1 MFMWRRTFCEGS
13 DDDPF
18 NIFIR
23 QVAQL
28 YPPTI
33 DALPPVA
40 PAAPPPLAST
50 TTTTTMTVAHSE
62 TSIVPVVSP
71 DFVGS
76 CSISCAKR
84 RYACRP
90 LCSTGGGFVG
100 SFFGGIFGGVFGS
113 FCGSPPLHR
122 ERQAFLL
129 PLMPQLWPPQPP
141 QHKSSPEVGR
151 FSFLRP
157 PPFFLIKID
166 VRFSV
171 RNRRR
176 LLIPLRYITV
186 VVDLRMLQTG
196 RFAQI
201 KFDLILLILNLQMF
215 LSLIVERVV
224 RIPQVADKCCS
235 FFDVVFDDG
244 TERFANCFRRL

>member
-1 MFMWRRTFCEGS
+1 MRRERRRSLQYIHPPSGPALSTNHRRSTSRRTGRSSASRF
-13 DDDPF
+13 DDDDDDDDC
-18 NIFIR
+18 R
-23 QVAQL
+23 RL
-28 YPPTI
+28 GDI
-33 DALPPVA
+33 DR
-40 PAAPPPLAST
+40 SRRFT
-50 TTTTTMTVAHSE
+50 R
-62 TSIVPVVSP
+62 
-71 DFVGS
+71 FRRS
-76 CSISCAKR
+76 CSISCAKRRCADRLCADR

-122 ERQAFLL
+122 VRQAFLL

-157 PPFFLIKID
+157 PPLLLIKID

-176 LLIPLRYITV
+176 LINTV
-186 VVDLRMLQTG
+186 TVY
-196 RFAQI
+196 
-201 KFDLILLILNLQMF
+201 N
-215 LSLIVERVV
+215 S
-224 RIPQVADKCCS
+224 CS
-235 FFDVVFDDG
+235 
-244 TERFANCFRRL
+244 